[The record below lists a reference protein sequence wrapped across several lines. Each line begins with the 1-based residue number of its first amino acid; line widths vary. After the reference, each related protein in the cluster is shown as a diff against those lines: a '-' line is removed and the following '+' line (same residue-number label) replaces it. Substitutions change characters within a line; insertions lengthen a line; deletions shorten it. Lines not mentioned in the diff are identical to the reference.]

1 MSMPRV
7 MDTAVL
13 GLILGQ
19 ILGRWG
25 NFFNREAFGGVASG
39 KNPFAMKIYFDSHY
53 SITQVPDSVREG
65 MEKMFGKTLEQIGY
79 IQVHPT
85 FLYESC
91 WNLVLLIILLIFR
104 DKKKYNG
111 EVFLWYIIGYGTGR
125 FFIEGLR
132 SDQLIMPVTGW
143 PVSQVLSLILV
154 IVGIAFA
161 IYMRNKLKKDVDD
174 TSEIEI

>member
-1 MSMPRV
+1 
-7 MDTAVL
+7 
-13 GLILGQ
+13 
-19 ILGRWG
+19 
-25 NFFNREAFGGVASG
+25 
-39 KNPFAMKIYFDSHY
+39 MKIYFDSHY

-125 FFIEGLR
+125 FFIDG
-132 SDQLIMPVTGW
+132 TT
-143 PVSQVLSLILV
+143 
-154 IVGIAFA
+154 F
-161 IYMRNKLKKDVDD
+161 
-174 TSEIEI
+174 